1 MKEIK
6 FPKGEEPWNEEQVDA
21 LLRIVED
28 IFHRTDIDALI
39 NGFTENCVFRFAE
52 QPEQHGREALRRL
65 FEARMSR
72 QKNYRL
78 KKTNLALQ
86 GNRLANMWIGTWQDR
101 VTGKKMEGHGVEVW
115 VMRDGMIAEWDA
127 AFNVWE
133 AEGERRSAVM

>member
-6 FPKGEEPWNEEQVDA
+6 FPKGEEAWNEEQVDA

-28 IFHRTDIDALI
+28 IFHRKDIDALI
-39 NGFTENCVFRFAE
+39 NGFTEDCTFKFAE
-52 QPEQHGREALRRL
+52 QPEQHGRKALRRL
-65 FEARMSR
+65 FEARMAR
-72 QKNYRL
+72 QNNYRL
-78 KKTNLALQ
+78 KKENLALQ
-86 GNRLANMWIGTWQDR
+86 GNQLANAWIGTWEDS

-133 AEGERRSAVM
+133 AGGERRSAVM

>member
-6 FPKGEEPWNEEQVDA
+6 FPKGEEAWNGEQVDA

-28 IFHRTDIDALI
+28 IFHRKDIDALI
-39 NGFTENCVFRFAE
+39 NGFTEDCTFKFAE

-65 FEARMSR
+65 FEARMAR
-72 QKNYRL
+72 QNNYRL
-78 KKTNLALQ
+78 KKENLALQ
-86 GNRLANMWIGTWQDR
+86 GNRLANAWIGTWEDS

-133 AEGERRSAVM
+133 AGGERRSAVM